1 MPFLTGGPQ
10 LGAWL
15 VVLAGN
21 CKGRGKGSI
30 INIMGCPMF
39 ERKEETQRPLEYPFE
54 SLYRP
59 WSWVLSIFNNVA
71 IF

>member
-30 INIMGCPMF
+30 INIMGCPMVLSA
-39 ERKEETQRPLEYPFE
+39 RKSQRPLPRLCVVGDICATPR
-54 SLYRP
+54 SSR
-59 WSWVLSIFNNVA
+59 SWEA
-71 IF
+71 PR